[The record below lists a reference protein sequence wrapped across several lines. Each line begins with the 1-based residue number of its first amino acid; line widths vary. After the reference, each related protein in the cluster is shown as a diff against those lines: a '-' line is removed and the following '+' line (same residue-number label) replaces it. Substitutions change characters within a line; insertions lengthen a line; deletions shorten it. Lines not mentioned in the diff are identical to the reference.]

1 MPSPGTSSEELEE
14 CVDNMEQEARG
25 TTAVAGDERREWTE
39 AEWAEWNKKWYW
51 GQSWMS
57 GSQWYASGEAGQRDG
72 AAGAAAST
80 TLPASGVER
89 SDPWHARNGDPWSRR
104 TSTSGAPPAVD
115 HGRQG
120 GWWQSGHYAKGD
132 YSDPPAWPGWSNY
145 RLWRRAILRW
155 NHNTDV
161 SVWRRAEKVLKTLEW
176 DLQAK
181 LDHVSETT
189 LASPAYITEIL
200 GVLDVLAGEREDS
213 EKRRAVR
220 AALFEGNRRGDESL
234 AQYALR
240 RESQFE
246 VASRYIAIPEEIKGI
261 LLEEQSG
268 LSKQSMQSLR
278 VLTKGQHSYSE
289 LRKALQVLDLDE
301 ESIVKPGKVNY
312 FGDTMEEEIMDSD
325 LDDEEV
331 FAALEYQEVDEDAA
345 ISLMADLQQDRR
357 RTWKENKLLKAAR
370 RKDRRHFDD
379 KNSRP
384 SRPPYRRR
392 LSIEELKKVTHCSN
406 CGKKGHW
413 REDCHE
419 ASTNG
424 DKTHKDKR
432 PKMAAFAYLG
442 VSEQGNDSVFLV
454 ANFGSYQTMEQDCFL
469 ELGPGQAIVD
479 PGASQDLIG
488 HPSFLKLQEKLREVG
503 LKTIKLEEK
512 PAKASGVGG
521 TAKTLFMALAP
532 CILGGQPGI
541 VKLTVVEDNIPQLLS
556 IGLLEHGHAV
566 IDTQADQ
573 IFFKKFDK
581 VAKMTR
587 IPSGHRILSIA
598 DWDGSEFPV
607 PPQLT
612 EKFGL
617 TSGAFNVRPSA
628 PEVYMAASAILSDRA
643 SFFGQVG
650 VCEEMLDSFEI
661 SCSLPLSNFPF
672 FSDFETQSN
681 DVFFRASWLVNGCE
695 TCLLERNAKR
705 ERPQTCTYRRDAFE
719 LTECPLS
726 FDQQHWSESLIVSL
740 FTRHEVVLTRSDE
753 QVVLFNDDRSVAA
766 SKEIEDLLRDRTSRA
781 QYSSCDLQHGGRAQC
796 QGEEVAHSL
805 GSGPR
810 TPGDELASLCSKA
823 ADLESGPGSFGDSR
837 HEDAPRGL
845 HDVVSGTLRSVRDDA
860 VLSEDVG
867 QLQSSQRVRDSRRQ
881 SAWNVDK
888 VLTVPEQDWLPK
900 VRQEQ
905 PASGGQKGQERGSRD
920 LCLGTIH
927 ASSENSSPGDLRP
940 RALHHAGSRD
950 GVSGSESAAGTQ
962 HGCHHGPGD
971 DTGGG
976 GLSPSTP
983 SSGRGGPADPR
994 STRSAN
1000 ATALLDSAA
1009 HHAANRS
1016 DSSTRSGLSGV
1027 ESGGDPPDDGTV
1039 ICHGTA
1045 TSSSRGGRTGQPSG
1059 GASGPHGLELRE
1071 RAATGFTSSSVV
1083 GDFKCT
1089 EDPSHTW
1096 LVIPCSAT
1104 SSKFLSRRENIDCF
1118 VGKQKFRGGFRDV
1131 FIVRDSELVDDL
1143 VCSDFPE
1150 GAETHLSRKQKKAL
1164 LNSLDVFSTEFVGGP
1179 MSPSEMVGLKQVDHQ
1194 KKEQEPESHQEKH
1207 QEPRDHQERHQE
1219 PESLQEEKRSRSFDL
1234 ISRPRRSKRSI
1245 EPSSQELSALGIVD
1259 VQPSSHGMGASN
1271 VMKVM
1276 EIFTPPR
1283 VATEA
1288 VKAGLAVTEPSS
1300 LDLTTGWDAL
1310 KPEDRKRMW
1319 EILEHQK
1326 PDIVIMS
1333 PDCKMFCQLMN
1344 VNLSRVPVERL
1355 SRDQMRALVMWHMCI
1370 QVAEHQLNHD
1380 RYFFLEQP
1388 GGASSW
1394 KTHAAEWLLKQKG
1407 VHHFLFDQCELG
1419 LQVSDAGLSRKTT
1432 GAATNHLGIAFLLSQ
1447 YQCSGS
1453 HQHIQLENGLPHKAR
1468 IYPPD
1473 LVHNIVQGILWGSQE
1488 FVGAAQP
1495 DDLIDE
1501 EGEEGL
1507 DLDPQPRTP
1516 GTLQRDQSEVL
1527 SEEQKKKVML
1537 MHLNMG
1543 HLPRDKML
1551 TMLKAAGA
1559 REGVLCYVKNTFS
1572 CGHCMRQQKPV
1583 ERRHAAVPR
1592 TFSFNRIIG
1601 LDYFF
1606 LSFMNKTFA
1615 FLNAVCH
1622 GTNFQQVG
1630 LLKEYDGGV
1639 PSS

>member
-80 TLPASGVER
+80 TLPASGVEH

-213 EKRRAVR
+213 EKRGAVR

-289 LRKALQVLDLDE
+289 VRKALQVLDLDE

-424 DKTHKDKR
+424 DKTHKDKH

-442 VSEQGNDSVFLV
+442 VSDQGNDSVFLV

-581 VAKMTR
+581 V
-587 IPSGHRILSIA
+587 
-598 DWDGSEFPV
+598 
-607 PPQLT
+607 
-612 EKFGL
+612 
-617 TSGAFNVRPSA
+617 
-628 PEVYMAASAILSDRA
+628 
-643 SFFGQVG
+643 
-650 VCEEMLDSFEI
+650 
-661 SCSLPLSNFPF
+661 
-672 FSDFETQSN
+672 
-681 DVFFRASWLVNGCE
+681 
-695 TCLLERNAKR
+695 
-705 ERPQTCTYRRDAFE
+705 
-719 LTECPLS
+719 
-726 FDQQHWSESLIVSL
+726 
-740 FTRHEVVLTRSDE
+740 
-753 QVVLFNDDRSVAA
+753 
-766 SKEIEDLLRDRTSRA
+766 
-781 QYSSCDLQHGGRAQC
+781 
-796 QGEEVAHSL
+796 
-805 GSGPR
+805 
-810 TPGDELASLCSKA
+810 
-823 ADLESGPGSFGDSR
+823 
-837 HEDAPRGL
+837 
-845 HDVVSGTLRSVRDDA
+845 
-860 VLSEDVG
+860 
-867 QLQSSQRVRDSRRQ
+867 QR
-881 SAWNVDK
+881 
-888 VLTVPEQDWLPK
+888 
-900 VRQEQ
+900 
-905 PASGGQKGQERGSRD
+905 
-920 LCLGTIH
+920 
-927 ASSENSSPGDLRP
+927 
-940 RALHHAGSRD
+940 
-950 GVSGSESAAGTQ
+950 
-962 HGCHHGPGD
+962 
-971 DTGGG
+971 
-976 GLSPSTP
+976 
-983 SSGRGGPADPR
+983 
-994 STRSAN
+994 
-1000 ATALLDSAA
+1000 
-1009 HHAANRS
+1009 
-1016 DSSTRSGLSGV
+1016 
-1027 ESGGDPPDDGTV
+1027 
-1039 ICHGTA
+1039 
-1045 TSSSRGGRTGQPSG
+1045 
-1059 GASGPHGLELRE
+1059 
-1071 RAATGFTSSSVV
+1071 
-1083 GDFKCT
+1083 
-1089 EDPSHTW
+1089 
-1096 LVIPCSAT
+1096 
-1104 SSKFLSRRENIDCF
+1104 
-1118 VGKQKFRGGFRDV
+1118 
-1131 FIVRDSELVDDL
+1131 
-1143 VCSDFPE
+1143 
-1150 GAETHLSRKQKKAL
+1150 
-1164 LNSLDVFSTEFVGGP
+1164 
-1179 MSPSEMVGLKQVDHQ
+1179 
-1194 KKEQEPESHQEKH
+1194 
-1207 QEPRDHQERHQE
+1207 
-1219 PESLQEEKRSRSFDL
+1219 
-1234 ISRPRRSKRSI
+1234 
-1245 EPSSQELSALGIVD
+1245 
-1259 VQPSSHGMGASN
+1259 
-1271 VMKVM
+1271 
-1276 EIFTPPR
+1276 
-1283 VATEA
+1283 
-1288 VKAGLAVTEPSS
+1288 
-1300 LDLTTGWDAL
+1300 
-1310 KPEDRKRMW
+1310 
-1319 EILEHQK
+1319 
-1326 PDIVIMS
+1326 
-1333 PDCKMFCQLMN
+1333 
-1344 VNLSRVPVERL
+1344 
-1355 SRDQMRALVMWHMCI
+1355 
-1370 QVAEHQLNHD
+1370 
-1380 RYFFLEQP
+1380 
-1388 GGASSW
+1388 
-1394 KTHAAEWLLKQKG
+1394 
-1407 VHHFLFDQCELG
+1407 
-1419 LQVSDAGLSRKTT
+1419 
-1432 GAATNHLGIAFLLSQ
+1432 
-1447 YQCSGS
+1447 
-1453 HQHIQLENGLPHKAR
+1453 
-1468 IYPPD
+1468 
-1473 LVHNIVQGILWGSQE
+1473 
-1488 FVGAAQP
+1488 
-1495 DDLIDE
+1495 
-1501 EGEEGL
+1501 
-1507 DLDPQPRTP
+1507 
-1516 GTLQRDQSEVL
+1516 
-1527 SEEQKKKVML
+1527 
-1537 MHLNMG
+1537 
-1543 HLPRDKML
+1543 
-1551 TMLKAAGA
+1551 
-1559 REGVLCYVKNTFS
+1559 
-1572 CGHCMRQQKPV
+1572 
-1583 ERRHAAVPR
+1583 
-1592 TFSFNRIIG
+1592 
-1601 LDYFF
+1601 
-1606 LSFMNKTFA
+1606 
-1615 FLNAVCH
+1615 
-1622 GTNFQQVG
+1622 
-1630 LLKEYDGGV
+1630 
-1639 PSS
+1639 